1 MSMRD
6 RPYLLFFCLAVGTF
20 AVAHVGFEIFARL
33 WVGRNTAWEA
43 VCETL
48 YYSATQPTG
57 TAMLLA
63 PFVLL
68 GWMAGSLAKK
78 QTLKNGTVL
87 FVAGA
92 VVFGLM
98 YFSGHMGAQQAMQ
111 SRKWTVAALSV
122 GLLPLQSIPVLFV
135 ILVIRLLSGRK
146 HNDNEI

>member
-1 MSMRD
+1 
-6 RPYLLFFCLAVGTF
+6 
-20 AVAHVGFEIFARL
+20 
-33 WVGRNTAWEA
+33 
-43 VCETL
+43 
-48 YYSATQPTG
+48 
-57 TAMLLA
+57 
-63 PFVLL
+63 
-68 GWMAGSLAKK
+68 MAGSLAKK